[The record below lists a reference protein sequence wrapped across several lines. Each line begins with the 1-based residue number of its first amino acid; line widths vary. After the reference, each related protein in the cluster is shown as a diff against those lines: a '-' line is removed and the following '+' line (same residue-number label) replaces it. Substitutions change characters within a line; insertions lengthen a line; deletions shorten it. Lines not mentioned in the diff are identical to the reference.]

1 MLLLPQ
7 YPISIDELSSIGVN
21 ILCLAEAGSGFGC
34 GRGGLWKS
42 LCGGGEEG
50 TVIVG
55 CGGRSCCCG
64 G

>member
-55 CGGRSCCCG
+55 
-64 G
+64 